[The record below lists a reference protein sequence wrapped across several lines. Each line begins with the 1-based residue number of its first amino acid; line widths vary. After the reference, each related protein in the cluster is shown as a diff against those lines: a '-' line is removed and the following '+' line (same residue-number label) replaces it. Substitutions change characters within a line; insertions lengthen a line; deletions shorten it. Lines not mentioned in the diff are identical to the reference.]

1 MGLAQ
6 GLSELSDRHQALETR
21 IEEEMA
27 RPQAD
32 TLKISELKRRKLQ
45 IKDEMAKLKAKPE
58 QQTG

>member
-6 GLSELSDRHQALETR
+6 HLAELSDKHQALETK

-27 RPQAD
+27 RPLAD

-45 IKDEMAKLKAKPE
+45 IKDEIARLKTQPRRDSN
-58 QQTG
+58 

>member
-6 GLSELSDRHQALETR
+6 HLSELSDRHQALESR

-32 TLKISELKRRKLQ
+32 TLKISELKRRKLL
-45 IKDEMAKLKAKPE
+45 IKDEMTKLKTQPD